1 MNITSILS
9 KAGTYYL
16 AAAMLLISLS
26 CNRTDMKKTSEQP
39 LLSKQQVEE
48 ILLEIY
54 VIEGKARVLIYKEH
68 ADKVRLLLN
77 YEMKSLFERYNTNY
91 RQFFGSYSYYMA
103 DASVS
108 KKMMSDITNR
118 LIVLE
123 AEQIEKN
130 KLVDSLKNN
139 KLIDSLTIK

>member
-1 MNITSILS
+1 MNITNTLS
-9 KAGTYYL
+9 KIGKYYL
-16 AAAMLLISLS
+16 AAAMLLISFS
-26 CNRTDMKKTSEQP
+26 CNRTDIEKSEQP
-39 LLSKQQVEE
+39 LLSKAQVEE

-68 ADKVRLLLN
+68 VDKVRMLLN

-91 RQFFGSYSYYMA
+91 KQFFDSYSYYMA
-103 DASVS
+103 NASVS

-130 KLVDSLKNN
+130 KLVDSLKNI
-139 KLIDSLTIK
+139 KLIDSLTVE

>member
-1 MNITSILS
+1 
-9 KAGTYYL
+9 
-16 AAAMLLISLS
+16 MLLISLS
-26 CNRTDMKKTSEQP
+26 CNRTDIKKTSEQP

-48 ILLEIY
+48 ILLEVY

-91 RQFFGSYSYYMA
+91 KQFFDSYSYYMA
-103 DASVS
+103 NASVS

-130 KLVDSLKNN
+130 KLVDSLKNI